1 LTHDHRTPQ
10 AIVFDFDGVLVDT
23 EPLHLRSAQEAL
35 AALGLDL
42 DEAEYYAR
50 YVGFDD
56 EEMFRQLAADRHLRL
71 GEAEL
76 ARLLATK
83 ARRFA
88 ELQEEATLVPGAAAC
103 VRRLAAVA
111 PLAIASGA
119 RRDEIARLLRRTGL
133 AGAFTAIVAAGETP
147 RGKPAPDPYARAV
160 ALLGANAQR
169 AVAIEDTPAG
179 LESARRAGL
188 RCIGLTTT
196 FARELLEGADAVVAS
211 LDEVTPALVAE
222 LVGRR

>member
-1 LTHDHRTPQ
+1 MTHDHRTPQ

-23 EPLHLRSAQEAL
+23 ETLHLRSAQEAL
-35 AALGLDL
+35 AALGLEL
-42 DEAEYYAR
+42 DEKEYYAR

-71 GEAEL
+71 GEAQL

-83 ARRFA
+83 VRRFA
-88 ELQEEATLVPGAAAC
+88 ELQERAALVPGAAAC

-119 RRDEIARLLRRTGL
+119 RRDEIERLLVRTGL

-160 ALLGANAQR
+160 ALLGADAR
-169 AVAIEDTPAG
+169 CAVAIEDTPAG
-179 LESARRAGL
+179 LESARAAGL

-196 FARELLEGADAVVAS
+196 FARELLDGADAVVAS
-211 LDEVTPALVAE
+211 LDEVTPALLAE